1 VEDHLSFA
9 GQKQALHSD
18 EGPISYWTFLDSLPF
33 IMWLSD
39 QQGRC
44 LFQNKAG
51 LDYTGITQADGL
63 GSGWLE
69 CIHPDDRARV
79 ACERL
84 ESISP
89 DEPRR
94 IEHRLRRADGEY
106 RWFLTTIVP
115 VGGPGQSF
123 MGYLISATDITDQKD
138 KFDSLHQSEARYR
151 RLFESNLIGVTFACV
166 SGEILHA
173 NDAFLDMV
181 GYSRE
186 DLQAGR
192 LNWVALTPSEYR
204 LQTRAKVHEM
214 MATGTF
220 VPYQKEYI
228 RKDGSRIQVQV
239 ASSLLDGSSTDCV
252 TFIVDL
258 SKLAVLEERNRAT
271 TERAAE
277 LGRANRALKQT
288 LDVLATENRIDEVL
302 GHVLAVATQVL
313 GGCGSLLWLR
323 DVEKNTTH
331 LHLFYQGQTLMP
343 GSASGHRLSGQ
354 EVSLDRN
361 DLFVLTIFK
370 LTQPMWHAVKTST
383 TLSDEAKAYLKR
395 QGVEALL
402 GVPLI
407 LGEQAIGVI
416 IVRFAHMRD
425 FGSVEIELAQGLAQQ
440 ATLALQL
447 TRLAE
452 QARNAAV
459 TEERNRM
466 AREIHDTLAQSF
478 TGILIQLQAAEQV
491 LNGSQAESKMHLDS
505 AIRLARAGL
514 TEARRSVF
522 ALRPQLLQGG
532 DIVRALNL
540 LVKSLSGESRMN
552 IRLSVSGS
560 TPEMTSDTESNLLR
574 IAQEAIAN
582 AIKHSGGAEIQVRLH
597 VEPDVLELSIADD
610 GGGFDPN
617 VPNLNRGFGLISMHE
632 RADRIGG
639 ELTIL
644 TQPGSGTKVHF
655 LISLSHLKT

>member
-1 VEDHLSFA
+1 MSLA
-9 GQKQALHSD
+9 GQKPALQSD
-18 EGPISYWTFLDSLPF
+18 EGPASYRTFLDSLPF
-33 IMWLSD
+33 IMRLID
-39 QQGRC
+39 KQGRC
-44 LFQNKAG
+44 LFQNKAA
-51 LDYTGITQADGL
+51 LDYTGMAQEGGL

-69 CIHPDDRARV
+69 CVHPDDRGRMV
-79 ACERL
+79 CERL
-84 ESISP
+84 ESISQN
-89 DEPRR
+89 EPRR

-106 RWFLTTIVP
+106 RWFLATIVP
-115 VGGPGQSF
+115 VGEPGQSF
-123 MGYLISATDITDQKD
+123 IGYLISATDITDQKD

-151 RLFESNLIGVTFACV
+151 HLFESNLIGVTFACV

-173 NDAFLDMV
+173 NDAFLDMI

-186 DLQAGR
+186 DLRAGR
-192 LNWVALTPSEYR
+192 LNWVALTPSDYR
-204 LQTRAKVHEM
+204 LQTRAKIQEM
-214 MATGTF
+214 LETGTF

-239 ASSLLDGSSTDCV
+239 ASSLLEGSTTDCV

-258 SKLAVLEERNRAT
+258 SKLAVLEERNRAS

-277 LGRANRALKQT
+277 LARANRALKQT

-323 DVEKNTTH
+323 DFEKNSTR
-331 LHLFYQGQTLMP
+331 LHLFYHDQTLMP
-343 GSASGHRLSGQ
+343 GPTSGHRLSGQ
-354 EVSLDRN
+354 EISLNRK
-361 DLFVLTIFK
+361 DLFVLTVFR
-370 LTQPMWHAVKTST
+370 LTQPMWHAVETST
-383 TLSDEAKAYLKR
+383 TLSDEAKAYLKQ

-407 LGEQAIGVI
+407 LGEQTIGVI

-491 LNGSQAESKMHLDS
+491 LNGSQSESKLHVDS

-532 DIVRALNL
+532 DIVHALNL
-540 LVKSLSGESRMN
+540 LVNSILAESPVK
-552 IRLSVSGS
+552 IGLSVSGN
-560 TPEMTSDTESNLLR
+560 PPVMTSDTESNLLR
-574 IAQEAIAN
+574 IAQEAITN
-582 AIKHSGGAEIQVRLH
+582 AIKHSGGTEVQVRLRI
-597 VEPDVLELSIADD
+597 EPDVLKLTIEDD
-610 GGGFDPN
+610 GAGFDPHM
-617 VPNLNRGFGLISMHE
+617 PNLNRGFGLVSMHE

-644 TQPGSGTKVHF
+644 TQPGSGTKVHLF
-655 LISLSHLKT
+655 ISLSHL

>member
-1 VEDHLSFA
+1 MRL
-9 GQKQALHSD
+9 
-18 EGPISYWTFLDSLPF
+18 LDN
-33 IMWLSD
+33 
-39 QQGRC
+39 QGRC
-44 LFQNKAG
+44 LFQNKAA
-51 LDYTGITQADGL
+51 LDYPGIAQENGL

-69 CIHPDDRARV
+69 CVHPDDRARMG
-79 ACERL
+79 CERL
-84 ESISP
+84 ESISQN
-89 DEPRR
+89 EPWR

-106 RWFLTTIVP
+106 RWFLATIVP
-115 VGGPGQSF
+115 VGEPGQSF
-123 MGYLISATDITDQKD
+123 AGYLNSATDITDQKD

-166 SGEILHA
+166 SGEIVHA
-173 NDAFLDMV
+173 NDAFLDMI

-186 DLQAGR
+186 DLNAGR

-204 LQTRAKVHEM
+204 LQTRAKIQEM
-214 MATGTF
+214 MTTGTF
-220 VPYQKEYI
+220 APYQKEYI
-228 RKDGSRIQVQV
+228 RKDGTRIQVQV
-239 ASSLLDGSSTDCV
+239 ASSLLGGSTTDCV

-277 LGRANRALKQT
+277 LARANRALKQT
-288 LDVLATENRIDEVL
+288 LDVLATENRIDDVL
-302 GHVLAVATQVL
+302 GHVLTVATHVL

-323 DVEKNTTH
+323 DAEKNTTR
-331 LHLFYQGQTLMP
+331 LHLFYHNQILMP
-343 GSASGHRLSGQ
+343 GSTSGHRLSGQ
-354 EVSLDRN
+354 EVSLDRK
-361 DLFVLTIFK
+361 DLFVLSVFK
-370 LTQPMWHAVKTST
+370 FTQPMWHAVETST

-407 LGEQAIGVI
+407 LGEETIGVI

-491 LNGSQAESKMHLDS
+491 LNGSQSESKVHLDS
-505 AIRLARAGL
+505 AMRLARAGL
-514 TEARRSVF
+514 GEARRSVF

-532 DIVRALNL
+532 DIVHALNL
-540 LVKSLSGESRMN
+540 LVNSIQAESQ
-552 IRLSVSGS
+552 IKIGLSVHGS
-560 TPEMTSDTESNLLR
+560 PPAMTSDMESNLLR
-574 IAQEAIAN
+574 IVQEAVTN

-597 VEPDVLELSIADD
+597 IEPDVLKLIVEDD
-610 GGGFDPN
+610 GNGFDPH

-644 TQPGSGTKVHF
+644 TQPGSGTKVHL
-655 LISLSHLKT
+655 LISLSDLKV

>member
-1 VEDHLSFA
+1 LSFA
-9 GQKQALHSD
+9 GQKPALHSD
-18 EGPISYWTFLDSLPF
+18 EGPISYRTFLDSLPF
-33 IMWLSD
+33 IMRLFD
-39 QQGRC
+39 KQGRC
-44 LFQNKAG
+44 LFQNKAA
-51 LDYTGITQADGL
+51 LDYAGITQGDGL

-69 CIHPDDRARV
+69 CVHPDDRARM

-84 ESISP
+84 ESILP
-89 DEPRR
+89 NEPRR
-94 IEHRLRRADGEY
+94 IEHRLRRTDGEY
-106 RWFLTTIVP
+106 RWFLATIVP

-123 MGYLISATDITDQKD
+123 MAYLISATDITDQKD

-151 RLFESNLIGVTFACV
+151 HLFESNLIGVTFACV
-166 SGEILHA
+166 TGEILHA

-192 LNWVALTPSEYR
+192 LNWVTLTPSEYR
-204 LQTRAKVHEM
+204 LQTCAKIQEM

-228 RKDGSRIQVQV
+228 RKNGSRIQVQV

-258 SKLAVLEERNRAT
+258 SKLALLEERNRAT

-277 LGRANRALKQT
+277 LGKANRALKQT

-323 DVEKNTTH
+323 DVEQNTTH
-331 LHLFYQGQTLMP
+331 LHLFYQDQTLMP
-343 GSASGHRLSGQ
+343 GSTSGHRLSGQ
-354 EVSLDRN
+354 EVSLDRK
-361 DLFVLTIFK
+361 DLFVLSVFK
-370 LTQPMWHAVKTST
+370 LTQPMWHAVENSM

-407 LGEQAIGVI
+407 VGEQTIGVI

-425 FGSVEIELAQGLAQQ
+425 FGSIEIELAQGLAQQ

-491 LNGSQAESKMHLDS
+491 LNGSQSESRVHLDS

-532 DIVRALNL
+532 DIVHALNL
-540 LVKSLSGESRMN
+540 LVKSLLGESPMK
-552 IRLSVSGS
+552 IGLSVSGS
-560 TPEMTSDTESNLLR
+560 PPVMTSDMESNLLR
-574 IAQEAIAN
+574 IAQEAITN

-597 VEPDVLELSIADD
+597 IEPDVLKLIIEDD
-610 GGGFDPN
+610 GAGFDPH
-617 VPNLNRGFGLISMHE
+617 VPALNRGFGLISMHE
-632 RADRIGG
+632 RANRIGG

-644 TQPGSGTKVHF
+644 TQPGSGTKVHL
-655 LISLSHLKT
+655 LISLSHQKT

>member
-1 VEDHLSFA
+1 LSLA
-9 GQKQALHSD
+9 GQKPALHFD
-18 EGPISYWTFLDSLPF
+18 EGLASYRRFLDSLPF
-33 IMWLSD
+33 IMRLLD
-39 QQGRC
+39 NHGRC
-44 LFQNKAG
+44 LFQNRAA
-51 LDYTGITQADGL
+51 LDYTGTAQENGL

-69 CIHPDDRARV
+69 CVHPDDRARMV
-79 ACERL
+79 FERL
-84 ESISP
+84 ETISQT
-89 DEPRR
+89 EPRR

-106 RWFLTTIVP
+106 RWFLATTVP
-115 VGGPGQSF
+115 VGEPGQSF
-123 MGYLISATDITDQKD
+123 LGYLISTTDITDQKD

-151 RLFESNLIGVTFACV
+151 RLFESNLIGVTFARV
-166 SGEILHA
+166 TGEILHS
-173 NDAFLDMV
+173 NDAFLDMI
-181 GYSRE
+181 GYSRQ
-186 DLQAGR
+186 DLEAGR
-192 LNWVALTPSEYR
+192 LNWVTLTPGDHR
-204 LQTRAKVHEM
+204 LQTRAKIQEM

-220 VPYQKEYI
+220 APYQKEYI
-228 RKDGSRIQVQV
+228 RKDGTRIQVQV
-239 ASSLLDGSSTDCV
+239 ASSLLEGSTTDCV

-271 TERAAE
+271 TVRAAE
-277 LGRANRALKQT
+277 LARANRALKQT

-323 DVEKNTTH
+323 DAEKNTTR
-331 LHLFYQGQTLMP
+331 LHLFYHDHTLMP
-343 GSASGHRLSGQ
+343 GPSSGHRLSGQ
-354 EVSLDRN
+354 EISLDRK
-361 DLFVLTIFK
+361 DLFVLTVFK
-370 LTQPMWHAVKTST
+370 LTQPAWHAVETST
-383 TLSDEAKAYLKR
+383 TLSDEAKAYLKE

-407 LGEQAIGVI
+407 LGEQTVGAII
-416 IVRFAHMRD
+416 IRFAHKRD

-491 LNGSQAESKMHLDS
+491 LNASQSEPMMHLDS

-514 TEARRSVF
+514 SEARRSVF
-522 ALRPQLLQGG
+522 ALRPQLLQGR
-532 DIVRALNL
+532 DIVHALNL
-540 LVKSLSGESRMN
+540 LVESLSGESRMK
-552 IRLSVSGS
+552 IALAVSGS
-560 TPEMTSDTESNLLR
+560 PPAMTPDMESNLLR
-574 IAQEAIAN
+574 IAQEAIMN
-582 AIKHSGGAEIQVRLH
+582 AIKHSGGAGIQVRLH
-597 VEPDVLELSIADD
+597 VEPEVLKLMVEDD
-610 GGGFDPN
+610 GSGFDPH
-617 VPNLNRGFGLISMHE
+617 VPSLNRGFGLISMQE

-644 TQPGSGTKVHF
+644 TEPGSGTKVHL
-655 LISLSHLKT
+655 LISLSHPKV

>member
-1 VEDHLSFA
+1 MSLA
-9 GQKQALHSD
+9 GQKPALHSD
-18 EGPISYWTFLDSLPF
+18 EGPASYRTFLDSLPF
-33 IMWLSD
+33 IMRLLD
-39 QQGRC
+39 NQGRC
-44 LFQNKAG
+44 LFENRAA
-51 LDYTGITQADGL
+51 LDYTGIAQEDGL
-63 GSGWLE
+63 RSGWLE
-69 CIHPDDRARV
+69 CVHPDDRVRMV
-79 ACERL
+79 CERL
-84 ESISP
+84 ETISRS
-89 DEPRR
+89 EPRR

-106 RWFLTTIVP
+106 RWFLATIAP
-115 VGGPGQSF
+115 VGEPGQIF
-123 MGYLISATDITDQKD
+123 TGYLISATDITDQKD

-166 SGEILHA
+166 SGEIVHA
-173 NDAFLDMV
+173 NDAFLDMI

-186 DLQAGR
+186 DLNAGR

-204 LQTRAKVHEM
+204 LQTRAKIQEM
-214 MATGTF
+214 MTTGTF
-220 VPYQKEYI
+220 APYQKEYI
-228 RKDGSRIQVQV
+228 RKDGTRIQVQV
-239 ASSLLDGSSTDCV
+239 ASSLLGGSTTDCV

-277 LGRANRALKQT
+277 LARANRALKQT
-288 LDVLATENRIDEVL
+288 LDVLATESRIDDVL
-302 GHVLAVATQVL
+302 GHVLTVATHVL

-323 DVEKNTTH
+323 DAEKNTTR
-331 LHLFYQGQTLMP
+331 LHLFYHNQILMP
-343 GSASGHRLSGQ
+343 GSTSGHRLSGQ
-354 EVSLDRN
+354 EVSLDRK
-361 DLFVLTIFK
+361 DLFVLSVFK
-370 LTQPMWHAVKTST
+370 FTQPMWHAVETST

-407 LGEQAIGVI
+407 LGEETIGVI

-491 LNGSQAESKMHLDS
+491 LNGSQSESKVHLDS
-505 AIRLARAGL
+505 AMRLARSGL
-514 TEARRSVF
+514 GEARRSVF

-532 DIVRALNL
+532 NIVHALNL
-540 LVKSLSGESRMN
+540 LVNSILADSPVKIG
-552 IRLSVSGS
+552 LSVSGN
-560 TPEMTSDTESNLLR
+560 PPVMTSDMESNLLR
-574 IAQEAIAN
+574 IAQEAITN
-582 AIKHSGGAEIQVRLH
+582 AIKHSGGAEIQVRLRI
-597 VEPDVLELSIADD
+597 EPDVLKLTIEDD
-610 GGGFDPN
+610 GAGFDPHM
-617 VPNLNRGFGLISMHE
+617 PNLNSGFGLVSMHE

-644 TQPGSGTKVHF
+644 TQPGSGTKVHL
-655 LISLSHLKT
+655 LISLSHLKV

>member
-1 VEDHLSFA
+1 LSFA
-9 GQKQALHSD
+9 GQKPALHSD
-18 EGPISYWTFLDSLPF
+18 EGPVSYRTFLNSLPF
-33 IMWLSD
+33 IMRRFD
-39 QQGRC
+39 KQGRC
-44 LFQNKAG
+44 LFQNKAA
-51 LDYTGITQADGL
+51 LDYTGTAQEDGL
-63 GSGWLE
+63 GIGWLG
-69 CIHPDDRARV
+69 CIHPDDRARM
-79 ACERL
+79 ACDRL

-89 DEPRR
+89 NEPRR

-106 RWFLTTIVP
+106 RWFLATIVP
-115 VGGPGQSF
+115 VGEPGQIF
-123 MGYLISATDITDQKD
+123 MGYLSSATDITDQKD

-151 RLFESNLIGVTFACV
+151 HLFESNLIGVTFACI

-173 NDAFLDMV
+173 NDAFLDMI

-186 DLQAGR
+186 DLQTGR

-204 LQTRAKVHEM
+204 LQTHAKIQEM
-214 MATGTF
+214 MATGSF
-220 VPYQKEYI
+220 APYQKEYI

-323 DVEKNTTH
+323 DIEKNTTH

-343 GSASGHRLSGQ
+343 GSTSGHRLSGQ
-354 EVSLDRN
+354 EVSLDRK
-361 DLFVLTIFK
+361 DLFVLSVFK
-370 LTQPMWHAVKTST
+370 LTQPMWHAVRTST
-383 TLSDEAKAYLKR
+383 TLSEEAKAYLKR

-416 IVRFAHMRD
+416 IVRFAHMRE

-452 QARNAAV
+452 QARSAAV
-459 TEERNRM
+459 SEERNRM

-491 LNGSQAESKMHLDS
+491 LNGSQSESKAHVDS

-532 DIVRALNL
+532 DIVHALKL
-540 LVKSLSGESRMN
+540 LVKSLSDESR
-552 IRLSVSGS
+552 IKIGLSVSGS
-560 TPEMTSDTESNLLR
+560 PPVMTSDMESNLLR
-574 IAQEAIAN
+574 ITQEAITN
-582 AIKHSGGAEIQVRLH
+582 AIKHSGGTEIQVRLH
-597 VEPDVLELSIADD
+597 IELDVLKLIIEDD
-610 GGGFDPN
+610 GAGFDPHA
-617 VPNLNRGFGLISMHE
+617 PGLNHGFGLISMHE
-632 RADRIGG
+632 RANRIGG
-639 ELTIL
+639 DLMIL

-655 LISLSHLKT
+655 LISLSHPNT

>member
-1 VEDHLSFA
+1 MSFA
-9 GQKQALHSD
+9 GQKSALRPD
-18 EGPISYWTFLDSLPF
+18 EGPASYRTFLDSLPF
-33 IMWLSD
+33 IMRLFD
-39 QQGRC
+39 NQGRC
-44 LFQNKAG
+44 LFQNKAA
-51 LDYTGITQADGL
+51 LDYTGMAQEDGL
-63 GSGWLE
+63 GSGWLK
-69 CIHPDDRARV
+69 CIHPDDLARMD
-79 ACERL
+79 CERL
-84 ESISP
+84 ELISSN
-89 DEPRR
+89 EPWR
-94 IEHRLRRADGEY
+94 IEHRLRRADGRY
-106 RWFLTTIVP
+106 RWFLATIVP
-115 VGGPGQSF
+115 VAEPGEEF
-123 MGYLISATDITDQKD
+123 AGYLISATDITHQKD

-166 SGEILHA
+166 SGEIVHA
-173 NDAFLDMV
+173 NDAFLDMI

-192 LNWVALTPSEYR
+192 LNWVDLTPSDYR
-204 LQTRAKVHEM
+204 LQTRAKVQEM
-214 MATGTF
+214 METGTF
-220 VPYQKEYI
+220 APYQKEYI
-228 RKDGSRIQVQV
+228 RKDGTRIQVQV
-239 ASSLLDGSSTDCV
+239 ASSLLEGSSTDCV

-271 TERAAE
+271 TERATE
-277 LGRANRALKQT
+277 LARANRALKQT
-288 LDVLATENRIDEVL
+288 LDVLATENRIDDVL
-302 GHVLAVATQVL
+302 GHVLAVATHVL

-323 DVEKNTTH
+323 DAERNTTR
-331 LHLFYQGQTLMP
+331 LHLFYHNQILMP
-343 GSASGHRLSGQ
+343 GSTSGHRLSGQ
-354 EVSLDRN
+354 EVSLDRK
-361 DLFVLTIFK
+361 DLFVLSVFK
-370 LTQPMWHAVKTST
+370 FTQPMWHAVETST

-407 LGEQAIGVI
+407 LGDETIGVI

-491 LNGSQAESKMHLDS
+491 LNGSQSESKLHLDS
-505 AIRLARAGL
+505 AMRLARAGL

-532 DIVRALNL
+532 DIVQALNL
-540 LVKSLSGESRMN
+540 LVKSLSSESQ
-552 IRLSVSGS
+552 IKIGLSVQG
-560 TPEMTSDTESNLLR
+560 TPPAMTSDVESNLLR
-574 IAQEAIAN
+574 IVQEGITN
-582 AIKHSGGAEIQVRLH
+582 AIKHSRGDEIQVRLH
-597 VEPDVLELSIADD
+597 VESDVLKLIVEDD
-610 GGGFDPN
+610 GNGFDPH

-644 TQPGSGTKVHF
+644 TQPGSGTKVQL
-655 LISLSHLKT
+655 LISFSHLKV